1 VASVIVSGVSE
12 LKSALERV
20 GSQVAGRVVQA
31 VAAEADQ
38 VQADA
43 RSFVRV
49 DSGDLQQSITPFVF
63 ASGMTVEVRPR
74 SSASELDP
82 VNFSIKATANE
93 FSRQGKPGQPYMVP
107 ASELSRARWPGR
119 VAQAVKDAVDG

>member
-1 VASVIVSGVSE
+1 VPSVIVSGVSD
-12 LKSALERV
+12 LKAALERV
-20 GSQVAGRVVQA
+20 GSQVAERVVQA
-31 VAAEADQ
+31 VADEGDQ

-82 VNFSIKATANE
+82 VNLSIKANTNE
-93 FSRQGKPGQPYMVP
+93 FSRQGRPGQPYMVP
-107 ASELSRARWPGR
+107 AAELSRARWPGR
-119 VAQAVKDAVDG
+119 VAQAVKGAVDG